1 MRTRMLNRDLSMSKY
16 IEVDGGML
24 VQDVPLLTVGEWTDS
39 HVGTP
44 LYYPAKTLAK
54 YCTNWTSTGFWAR
67 HSGGQPRSILDLIGD
82 VRNVRFDPSYM
93 EEGMSEP
100 GAILGDVYY
109 DHSTQAG
116 RDASA
121 KALARAKAGNP
132 LAVSVEHGGREAY
145 NPTTKRNEAV
155 SLWFS
160 GLASVERGACKVC
173 NLPRANEAGGAGE
186 NDMNDEEF
194 KQALADLKAEIL
206 AEVKAL
212 IEGIDTSTDDS
223 GDGDGEIEKKM
234 SAVLEATTKEL
245 ESMKKMNENLEKR
258 IKALESAPNIQTKAG
273 DRDLED
279 LVVPEGYTMRRS

>member
-44 LYYPAKTLAK
+44 LYYPAKVLEE

-100 GAILGDVYY
+100 GAILGDVFY

-121 KALARAKAGNP
+121 KALARAKMGKP
-132 LAVSVEHGGREAY
+132 LAVSVEHGGKEAY

-173 NLPRANEAGGAGE
+173 NMPRANEAGTGDIE
-186 NDMNDEEF
+186 MNEEEF
-194 KQALADLKAEIL
+194 KAALAALKAEIM

-245 ESMKKMNENLEKR
+245 ESMKKMNEVLERR
-258 IKALESAPNIQTKAG
+258 IKALETDPKIQTRAG